1 MRVLFGVLR
10 LLAAAAIIAA
20 IAGQFAQSW
29 SMVADR
35 AFFFVNFF
43 SFFTILSNALSAV
56 LLLVGAWIAFSRPT
70 DPAWFNLL
78 RACAVT
84 YMATTFVVYN
94 LLLREISLDQATT
107 VPWSN
112 EILHVWAPL
121 YLIVDWVLAPGRHP
135 IAWKRL
141 WTIAIFPIAWVVY
154 SLIRGVL
161 VGWYPYP
168 FLNPAQEAGYG
179 GVAVYVIAIAAFILL
194 VGAGILVLSR
204 TPWPHEIP
212 ESARAGAP
220 ANAPAPASA
229 NAEPVGPIES
239 QPAD

>member
-1 MRVLFGVLR
+1 MRALFGVLR
-10 LLAAAAIIAA
+10 IAAAAAVIVA
-20 IAGQFAQSW
+20 IVGQFVVSW
-29 SMVADR
+29 SMVPDR
-35 AFFFVNFF
+35 AGFIVNFF
-43 SFFTILSNALSAV
+43 SFFTILSNALTALV
-56 LLLVGAWIAFSRPT
+56 LLAGAWLAFTRRD
-70 DPAWFNLL
+70 DPAWFNLV

-121 YLIVDWVLAPGRHP
+121 YVVADWVLAPGRHRIP
-135 IAWKRL
+135 WARL
-141 WTIAIFPIAWVVY
+141 WTIALFPLAWAVY
-154 SLIRGVL
+154 SLIRGPI

-194 VGAGILVLSR
+194 VGAGVLALSR
-204 TPWPHEIP
+204 TPWPHEVVAAP
-212 ESARAGAP
+212 ARGSVAGVGEPDDLDEPVRAG
-220 ANAPAPASA
+220 
-229 NAEPVGPIES
+229 
-239 QPAD
+239 

>member
-1 MRVLFGVLR
+1 MRGLFGVLR
-10 LLAAAAIIAA
+10 LVAAGAVFAAIV
-20 IAGQFAQSW
+20 GQFVQSW
-29 SMVADR
+29 SMVPDR

-43 SFFTILSNALSAV
+43 SFFTILSNALSAL
-56 LLLVGAWIAFSRPT
+56 LLLVGAWISFTRPT
-70 DPAWFNLL
+70 DPSWFNLV

-121 YLIVDWVLAPGRHP
+121 YLVADWVLAPGRHP
-135 IAWKRL
+135 IAWRRL
-141 WTIAIFPIAWVVY
+141 WTIAVFPIAWVVY
-154 SLIRGVL
+154 SLVRGVV

-194 VGAGILVLSR
+194 VGAGVLALSR

-212 ESARAGAP
+212 EAPRGGRPVEQRA
-220 ANAPAPASA
+220 S
-229 NAEPVGPIES
+229 ES
-239 QPAD
+239 QPVN

>member
-10 LLAAAAIIAA
+10 LLAAAAVIVA
-20 IAGQFAQSW
+20 IVGQFAVSW
-29 SMVADR
+29 SMVPDR
-35 AFFFVNFF
+35 GAFVVNFF
-43 SFFTILSNALSAV
+43 SFFTILSNALTA
-56 LLLVGAWIAFSRPT
+56 LLMLVGAWIAFTRRD
-70 DPAWFNLL
+70 DPGWFNLV

-121 YLIVDWVLAPGRHP
+121 YVVLDWVLAPGRHP
-135 IAWKRL
+135 IPWARL
-141 WTIAIFPIAWVVY
+141 WTIVVFPLAWVVY
-154 SLIRGVL
+154 TLIRGPI

-179 GVAVYVIAIAAFILL
+179 GVAVYVIAIASFILL
-194 VGAGILVLSR
+194 VGAGILALSR
-204 TPWPHEIP
+204 TPWPHEIAP
-212 ESARAGAP
+212 LPARGGGRDRDRDDRDRDLRDDRVTTP
-220 ANAPAPASA
+220 
-229 NAEPVGPIES
+229 
-239 QPAD
+239 